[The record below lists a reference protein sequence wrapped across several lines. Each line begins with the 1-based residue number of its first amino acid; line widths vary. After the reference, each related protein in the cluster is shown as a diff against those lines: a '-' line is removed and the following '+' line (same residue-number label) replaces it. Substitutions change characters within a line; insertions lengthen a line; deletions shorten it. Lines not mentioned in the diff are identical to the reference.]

1 MTAIVEISISAL
13 SPDDLEVRLEE
24 LAALMRDCVEAGA
37 SINFILP
44 FSQDESL
51 AFWRDRVLPPTRGG
65 LRTVLVAQ
73 EAGRIVGSVQLNCDT
88 PPNQRHRADVTKLL
102 VHPSCRRKGIARA
115 LMEALE
121 REARIRDRP
130 LLTLDTRSGDS
141 AEPLYLS
148 MGYETVGVIP
158 GFSRDTAEERLDAT
172 TIMFKRL

>member
-44 FSQDESL
+44 FSREESL
-51 AFWRDRVLPPTRGG
+51 AFWRDKVLPPAREG

-148 MGYETVGVIP
+148 MGYEAVGVIP

>member
-44 FSQDESL
+44 FSREESL
-51 AFWRDRVLPPTRGG
+51 AFWRDKVLPPAREG

-121 REARIRDRP
+121 REARIQGRP

-148 MGYETVGVIP
+148 MGYEAVGVIP